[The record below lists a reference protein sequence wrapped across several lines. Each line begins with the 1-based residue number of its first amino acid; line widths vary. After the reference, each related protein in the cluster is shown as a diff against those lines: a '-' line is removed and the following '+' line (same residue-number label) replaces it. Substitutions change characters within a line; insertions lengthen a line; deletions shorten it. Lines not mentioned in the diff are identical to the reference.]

1 MDNIY
6 DVIRS
11 IDDINQI
18 TNESDLG
25 VLNALY
31 DSYEKS
37 SIILENYEGDDLS
50 SFSIFQE
57 GEILD
62 KVRKEGKDDSAFM
75 RIILFI
81 PRIIRAMVKSIGKT
95 VEDHP
100 IKDIVSKADKSKKE
114 PGLLKKI
121 MTSKPVKTI
130 SFVTSTAA
138 VIEVGNT
145 FNHLKDQ
152 ITEISK
158 SSKSI
163 DELVVK
169 RKELLESFKPTCTLD
184 INKDDKLT
192 VCANCNLSGFDNV
205 FNIYKRDI
213 DKMIRR
219 RITDI
224 RVCKDIFEVINILQQ
239 MLVEVLSDLSL
250 FENIIGDPT
259 KFHEPILISEF
270 DTKCTK
276 VLREIKNDDG
286 SYLNDVLD
294 ELTKAIPY
302 DKMKGTVNKTA
313 MAGKTGEDNI
323 NKINETI
330 NNTVVTISNNLK
342 WFAKY
347 ASMIRKDLGAV
358 VGELIKQTSGI
369 DPEKDDKAFK
379 NEINSTI
386 KGKGSYEKDS
396 EGKIKSK

>member
-1 MDNIY
+1 MNNIN

-11 IDDINQI
+11 IDNINQI

-184 INKDDKLT
+184 INKDGKLT

-224 RVCKDIFEVINILQQ
+224 RVCKD
-239 MLVEVLSDLSL
+239 
-250 FENIIGDPT
+250 
-259 KFHEPILISEF
+259 
-270 DTKCTK
+270 
-276 VLREIKNDDG
+276 ND
-286 SYLNDVLD
+286 
-294 ELTKAIPY
+294 
-302 DKMKGTVNKTA
+302 
-313 MAGKTGEDNI
+313 
-323 NKINETI
+323 
-330 NNTVVTISNNLK
+330 
-342 WFAKY
+342 
-347 ASMIRKDLGAV
+347 
-358 VGELIKQTSGI
+358 
-369 DPEKDDKAFK
+369 
-379 NEINSTI
+379 
-386 KGKGSYEKDS
+386 
-396 EGKIKSK
+396 